1 MVVVRPE
8 YKRAK
13 KKAKRLADP
22 TRKGYI
28 SILDNATAS
37 GSGDFY
43 AFSKEGPKEAD
54 GEEAKAVAKAI
65 GLNQGAF
72 DDRKAFEPAEGEGA
86 PLSRT
91 SSVRS
96 TAVTEDS
103 PSPEGPLIMDD
114 AELEEVPNQ
123 MESLGSPEIDMT
135 DDKARKGE
143 SEEEMKK
150 LDLAE

>member
-28 SILDNATAS
+28 SILDNANAS
-37 GSGDFY
+37 GGGDFH
-43 AFSKEGPKEAD
+43 ALSKEGPKEAD
-54 GEEAKAVAKAI
+54 GEEAMAVAKAI

-72 DDRKAFEPAEGEGA
+72 EDRKGTERDGEGA

-91 SSVRS
+91 SSVKS
-96 TAVTEDS
+96 DAVTEDS

-114 AELEEVPNQ
+114 ADLEEVPNQ
-123 MESLGSPEIDMT
+123 SEDLGDPEVDLT
-135 DDKARKGE
+135 DNNAKNGDLEGE
-143 SEEEMKK
+143 PEKHPTE
-150 LDLAE
+150 